1 MDDASIALKC
11 MAFHLLVGY
20 RPEPRVRRVIALKPG
35 PCYKWRVR
43 SIPGCRPTGTVV
55 GVRDQIMKE
64 GDDEGKEGTG
74 RKTEVFGHLP
84 VPVACRIAV
93 ARFAEGMDSP

>member
-1 MDDASIALKC
+1 
-11 MAFHLLVGY
+11 
-20 RPEPRVRRVIALKPG
+20 
-35 PCYKWRVR
+35 
-43 SIPGCRPTGTVV
+43 
-55 GVRDQIMKE
+55 MKE